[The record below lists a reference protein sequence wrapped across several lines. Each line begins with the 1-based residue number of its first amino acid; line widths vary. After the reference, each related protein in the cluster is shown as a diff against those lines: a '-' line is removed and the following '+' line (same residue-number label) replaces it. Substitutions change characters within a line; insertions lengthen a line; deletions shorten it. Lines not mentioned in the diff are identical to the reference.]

1 MARVTGHMINTASGK
16 VDSFVYPEYARA
28 TYDDDHNPATPEVP
42 WPEVFQRFASSVRRI
57 DDAIGDLKKLLQDLG
72 IETNTMVVFH
82 FGQWPDG

>member
-1 MARVTGHMINTASGK
+1 LPTQVYPAGGGANGGLQWLGVTGHMINTASGK

-57 DDAIGDLKKLLQDLG
+57 DDAIGD
-72 IETNTMVVFH
+72 
-82 FGQWPDG
+82 